1 MLMCPPK
8 ILWGKIKPGDER
20 DQYGYSR
27 WVLTI
32 DDPTPDE
39 QAAFDKFVKAC
50 LGEEATMIEEI
61 D

>member
-8 ILWGKIKPGDER
+8 ILWGKVRPGDKR

-32 DDPTPDE
+32 DNPTPEE

-50 LGEEATMIEEI
+50 LEEEAAMIEEI